1 MASDITPEAIGFL
14 SAVGVFV
21 VVLAVLFLFINKK
34 LCFSRVG
41 GLPCLEQYG
50 RRKRA
55 KDKASIHQGLDQD
68 TARQCS
74 SGALIHDL
82 YLCSIFQKR
91 LDRCAGGSAAPPHG
105 GI

>member
-41 GLPCLEQYG
+41 GLLCLEQYS
-50 RRKRA
+50 RKRRSR
-55 KDKASIHQGLDQD
+55 DKAGIHQGLGESLGPEDGVKGSKQE
-68 TARQCS
+68 CS
-74 SGALIHDL
+74 
-82 YLCSIFQKR
+82 CSQR
-91 LDRCAGGSAAPPHG
+91 VCN
-105 GI
+105 